1 MTPRSGITDGPCAAS
16 RAISRRQARCASRKD
31 GQSKRD
37 APPVKCCRLRD
48 GACARSSKCCEWI
61 SSISGRLKGAAASL
75 RRVAS
80 LPLKVA
86 LSRLVH
92 DLKKVAEFWD
102 KIAGRIKVIEIMS
115 NRA

>member
-1 MTPRSGITDGPCAAS
+1 MRL
-16 RAISRRQARCASRKD
+16 R
-31 GQSKRD
+31 GQSRGAKLAALLAKRD